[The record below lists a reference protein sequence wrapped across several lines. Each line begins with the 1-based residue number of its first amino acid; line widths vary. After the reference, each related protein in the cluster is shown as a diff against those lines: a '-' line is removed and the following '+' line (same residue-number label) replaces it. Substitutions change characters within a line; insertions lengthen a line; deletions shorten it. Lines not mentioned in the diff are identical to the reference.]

1 MRTIGTAQTEALGEQ
16 IGRLLQAGHILCLS
30 GELGAGKTA
39 LARGIGRGF
48 GALEPVTSPTFVLIH
63 EHRRAADSLILY
75 HLDCYR
81 LETPDAAESL
91 GLDDL
96 FHSGGAAMIEWPE
109 RVVTYLPPDHLWIS
123 LEIADPDDT
132 RLITF
137 TAKGPHA
144 AALLATLIPER

>member
-1 MRTIGTAQTEALGEQ
+1 MLTHGAAQTEALGER
-16 IGRLLQAGHILCLS
+16 IGRLLKAGHVLCLS

-48 GALEPVTSPTFVLIH
+48 GALEPITSPTFVLIH
-63 EHRRAADSLILY
+63 EHRRATDALILY

-81 LETPDAAESL
+81 LETPESAETL

-96 FHSGGAAMIEWPE
+96 LNGGGAAMIEWPE
-109 RVVTYLPPDHLWIS
+109 RVTAYLPPDYLWIT
-123 LEIADPDDT
+123 LEGDDPDDT

-137 TAKGPHA
+137 TANGPHS
-144 AALLATLIPER
+144 AALLKALVP